1 MVHYHPLSSI
11 NGLAPNHPLSSI
23 IIWLVVWNMAFIF
36 PCVYIYTLGMS
47 SSQLTNLF
55 FRGVGIPPTRLKR
68 EVMKWEVKVRYNYM
82 IIYYPPKNYPLK
94 FTPIHKPL
102 TNHPPFRSAID
113 KPVVKYWILGST
125 PYRSQAHLNWQA
137 THVFGAPEDPDS
149 EDEVLFFCFS
159 LVSVFWLLFW

>member
-1 MVHYHPLSSI
+1 
-11 NGLAPNHPLSSI
+11 
-23 IIWLVVWNMAFIF
+23 
-36 PCVYIYTLGMS
+36 
-47 SSQLTNLF
+47 
-55 FRGVGIPPTRLKR
+55 
-68 EVMKWEVKVRYNYM
+68 M
-82 IIYYPPKNYPLK
+82 IIYYPQKNYPLK

-149 EDEVLFFCFS
+149 EDEVLFFVSPLFQFSDCCFDKLKFDIEEFFIVVLIPS
-159 LVSVFWLLFW
+159 IDDLMFI